1 MLEIATTLHWN
12 REGIER
18 LAGVSEKAIAEG
30 SRDGSEMKRWHGVKG
45 RSDPDSR
52 RVGQEESVRRS

>member
-1 MLEIATTLHWN
+1 MTLHWF
-12 REGIER
+12 REEIER

-30 SRDGSEMKRWHGVKG
+30 SRDGSEMKRRHDVKG

-52 RVGQEESVRRS
+52 RVGQESLRRS